1 MFSLKNPVYNR
12 LIIITSNSKG
22 TLAVYSLIRWVC
34 IQARLVCLVLC
45 FNFAVI

>member
-1 MFSLKNPVYNR
+1 MFSLKSLVYNR

-22 TLAVYSLIRWVC
+22 SVAIFGLIRWFC